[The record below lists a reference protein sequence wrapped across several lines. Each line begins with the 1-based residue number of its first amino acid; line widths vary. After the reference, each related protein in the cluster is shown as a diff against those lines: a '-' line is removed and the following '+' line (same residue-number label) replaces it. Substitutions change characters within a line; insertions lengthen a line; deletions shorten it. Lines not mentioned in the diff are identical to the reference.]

1 MEVFSLKKRV
11 LIVDDS
17 AFMRRIIR
25 QMIESDPFFEVIGTA
40 RDGQEGVELT
50 LELKPDV
57 ITMDVEMPRM
67 NGLEATDVIMTKL
80 PTPILIVS
88 SLTSEGAE
96 ATLEALEKG
105 AIDYLAKNLV
115 SSALDVMNIRDELI
129 EKLKVV
135 VRSKGSLKRRSATSR
150 KTSSVISSSPAVT
163 ISGRKTFATQK
174 MAIVAIGASTGGPKA
189 VQDVLSKLP
198 GGLATAFIVSIHMPA
213 AFTGAFAQRLNS
225 LSELTVREAVNGD
238 KLEHGVVLVSPG
250 GRQTRVKRR
259 GVTNFTIEI
268 SDDPPD
274 SLYKP
279 AIDIMMSSVAE
290 AYPGRSMGVILTGM
304 GHDGLEGMT
313 FIRKKG
319 GKTLVQNEETCTV
332 YGMPKAVIEAKIA
345 DKIAPLDHIA
355 GEIVN
360 MI

>member
-1 MEVFSLKKRV
+1 MKKKV

-25 QMIESDPFFEVIGTA
+25 QMVESDPTFEVVGTA

-50 LELKPDV
+50 LKLKPDV

-67 NGLEATDVIMTKL
+67 NGLEATEAIMEQR

-88 SLTSEGAE
+88 SLTTEGAQ
-96 ATLEALEKG
+96 ATLDALDKG
-105 AIDYLAKNLV
+105 AVDFLAKNLV
-115 SSALDVMNIRDELI
+115 SSALDVMKIRDELVD
-129 EKLKVV
+129 KLKVV
-135 VRSKGSLKRRSATSR
+135 ARSKGALKRRVSTKKKSLG
-150 KTSSVISSSPAVT
+150 VVT
-163 ISGRKTFATQK
+163 VTPPDGAPRKTFATQRV
-174 MAIVAIGASTGGPKA
+174 AIVAIGASTGGPRA

-198 GGLATAFIVSIHMPA
+198 GSLSTTFVVSVHMPG
-213 AFTGAFAQRLNS
+213 AFTTAFAQRLNT
-225 LSELTVREAVNGD
+225 LSPLTVREAVDGE
-238 KLEHGVVLVSPG
+238 KLQDGVVLVSPG

-279 AIDIMMSSVAE
+279 AIDIMMTSVAE
-290 AYPGRSMGVILTGM
+290 AYPGRSLGVILTGM

-313 FIRKKG
+313 HIRNKG
-319 GKTLVQNEETCTV
+319 GKTLVQDEATSTV
-332 YGMPKAVIEAKIA
+332 YGMPKAVIEAGIA
-345 DKIAPLDHIA
+345 DKIAPIDLIA